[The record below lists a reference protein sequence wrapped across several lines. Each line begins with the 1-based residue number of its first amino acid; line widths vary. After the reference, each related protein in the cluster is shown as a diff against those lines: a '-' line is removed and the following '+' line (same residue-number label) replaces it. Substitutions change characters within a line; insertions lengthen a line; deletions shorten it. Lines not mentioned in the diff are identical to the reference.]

1 MVYPTTATAVPLAS
15 PVTTW
20 ELLAVDEPVDEP
32 VEEDWKRVW
41 VLRGTLAERR
51 ALGTEERAI
60 GLAAYMMKI
69 GLGLMRRG
77 LSGTR
82 GGQ

>member
-1 MVYPTTATAVPLAS
+1 
-15 PVTTW
+15 
-20 ELLAVDEPVDEP
+20 LLAVDEPV
-32 VEEDWKRVW
+32 VEDWKRAW

-51 ALGTEERAI
+51 VLGIEERAI

-69 GLGLMRRG
+69 EFGMMERR

-82 GGQ
+82 GV

>member
-1 MVYPTTATAVPLAS
+1 
-15 PVTTW
+15 
-20 ELLAVDEPVDEP
+20 LLPVDEPVDEP

-69 GLGLMRRG
+69 ELGFDGKRIVGNERRPAI
-77 LSGTR
+77 L
-82 GGQ
+82 